1 MSKRLSSEEEQILG
15 MSYSGMRQ
23 GYENWHVAVES
34 SVLHRAVADYGR
46 QGFYGYMRDHA
57 SHFSNGLSHARGLD
71 RAVHSCWPPRILTIG
86 RHSTTLSATGS
97 TPQSQSRVARCSE
110 QGVATVDRT
119 HQVHR
124 LLVSCLLR
132 SQHQARSRLTA

>member
-57 SHFSNGLSHARGLD
+57 SQSVMDFLTLVVLIEPSTAVGLPGFSLLAD
-71 RAVHSCWPPRILTIG
+71 
-86 RHSTTLSATGS
+86 TL
-97 TPQSQSRVARCSE
+97 P
-110 QGVATVDRT
+110 
-119 HQVHR
+119 
-124 LLVSCLLR
+124 R
-132 SQHQARSRLTA
+132 SQRLDLHLNLRVV